1 MLWCTIFVCLLVAGY
16 YLVQEYGHKT
26 YSQKSQNYWVVG
38 KFLSGS
44 TPQKQKINVVKKHK
58 KNGAPYFLIC

>member
-44 TPQKQKINVVKKHK
+44 TPQKQKINVVKKH
-58 KNGAPYFLIC
+58 